1 MLIFE
6 VIETPVTEATSR
18 KYKCKSEPRKGQWVS
33 KISTCSA
40 PIRHRSRSQ
49 YNDSTDDQTPRTYV
63 PQERPKTKGRKK
75 KKIKPHRSGIQS
87 EAQVNEYSNTSA
99 MNKSKIS
106 DLRPG
111 QSATIDHG
119 NGTKTTVDL
128 KKNPQALT
136 KGDKGSIKLNA
147 PAKPGQKPNPANL
160 IKKGDL
166 VDVKNENK

>member
-6 VIETPVTEATSR
+6 VIAVVHEETYTR
-18 KYKCKSEPRKGQWVS
+18 KYKCTSGPRKGQRVA

-49 YNDSTDDQTPRTYV
+49 DPDDHTPVQARTYV
-63 PQERPKTKGRKK
+63 PSSEKKKPHKK
-75 KKIKPHRSGIQS
+75 KKIRPHRANIQA
-87 EAQVNEYSNTSA
+87 ETQVIEYTNVKA
-99 MNKSKIS
+99 KIS

-111 QSATIDHG
+111 QSATVDHG
-119 NGTKTTVDL
+119 DGTKTTVDL

-136 KGDKGSIKLNA
+136 KDDKGSIKLNTA
-147 PAKPGQKPNPANL
+147 PRPGQKPNPTKL

-166 VDVKNENK
+166 VDLNDENK